1 MTKIELYRSKIRL
14 NLQPNVT
21 VFCNVERQHLIF
33 DRGHLIKEIID
44 RRSMHAVQLSRH
56 NDILACV
63 LRFLLN
69 LAPNL

>member
-1 MTKIELYRSKIRL
+1 MTKTELYWRKIRL

-33 DRGHLIKEIID
+33 DRGHLIKEID
-44 RRSMHAVQLSRH
+44 RRAMHAVQLSRH

-69 LAPNL
+69 LALNL